1 MKIGKL
7 YQLKQTAKEARR
19 LLGDVLPELGGG
31 GYIINAVINGRIV
44 SFGEDTLIVPLEI
57 YSSSI
62 DGSLLAGEYSKR
74 LVALFPSGVVGGM
87 YASIDKWEEVC
98 E

>member
-7 YQLKQTAKEARR
+7 YQLKQTAKEARWR
-19 LLGDVLPELGGG
+19 LGGG
-31 GYIINAVINGRIV
+31 GYIINAVINHRIV
-44 SFGEDTLIVPLEI
+44 SFGEDTWIIPLEI

-62 DGSLLAGEYSKR
+62 DGSLIAGENSKR

>member
-1 MKIGKL
+1 MNIGKI

-19 LLGDVLPELGGG
+19 RLGLGE
-31 GYIINAVINGRIV
+31 YTINALINGRIV
-44 SFGEDTLIVPLEI
+44 WFGEDTLIVPLEI
-57 YSSSI
+57 YSRSI
-62 DGSLLAGEYSKR
+62 EGSLLTGEYSKR
-74 LVALFPSGVVGGM
+74 LVALFPSGVIGGM

>member
-7 YQLKQTAKEARR
+7 YQLKQTAKEAHRR
-19 LLGDVLPELGGG
+19 RARQFGHG

-44 SFGEDTLIVPLEI
+44 YFGEDTWIIPLEI

-62 DGSLLAGEYSKR
+62 DGSLLVGENSKR
-74 LVALFPSGVVGGM
+74 LVALFPSGGVGGM

>member
-19 LLGDVLPELGGG
+19 QLGG
-31 GYIINAVINGRIV
+31 GYIINAVINGKIV

-57 YSSSI
+57 HSSSI
-62 DGSLLAGEYSKR
+62 DGSFLAGENSKR
-74 LVALFPSGVVGGM
+74 LVALFPSGVIGGM
-87 YASIDKWEEVC
+87 YASMDKWEEVC

>member
-7 YQLKQTAKEARR
+7 YQLKQTAKEARW
-19 LLGDVLPELGGG
+19 LLGG

-62 DGSLLAGEYSKR
+62 DGSLLAGENSKR
-74 LVALFPSGVVGGM
+74 LVALFPSGVIGGM

>member
-19 LLGDVLPELGGG
+19 RLGGG
-31 GYIINAVINGRIV
+31 GYIINALINGRIV
-44 SFGEDTLIVPLEI
+44 PFGEDTLIVPLEI

-62 DGSLLAGEYSKR
+62 DGSLLAGENSKR
-74 LVALFPSGVVGGM
+74 LVALFPSGVIGGM